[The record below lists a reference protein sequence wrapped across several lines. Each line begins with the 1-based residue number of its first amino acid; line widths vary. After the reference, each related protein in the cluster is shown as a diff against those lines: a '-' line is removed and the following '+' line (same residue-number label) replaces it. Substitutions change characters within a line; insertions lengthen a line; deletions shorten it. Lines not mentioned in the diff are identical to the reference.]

1 MPAERTYRFHRIDIS
16 FVGASTTT
24 RIVAGDPFSD
34 YFNYY
39 TEGTPEAGAVNV
51 QHFRTVEYRDIAPGI
66 DVRFHLKS
74 EAGTTAMEYD
84 FVVHP
89 GADMSTTT
97 VLGNLYFDWAND
109 SAFTPYVGA
118 GIGYGALR
126 LAQREPKAS
135 VYAFEPRLARYE
147 YLSRNVALN
156 ALGDRVRLFALAL
169 GREAGSLLLANADQA
184 PMRVPTISLDD
195 WGQQSGV
202 QPDFIHCACA
212 GRAVF
217 EGARAT
223 LAQHRPR
230 VFCAL
235 RDERSALVQLFS
247 ELGYRAWVVGE
258 YGLREAG
265 LLHPEE
271 PAEYG
276 VFLHR
281 TAHGRL
287 MDELTDS
294 ESACA
299 GQADA

>member
-1 MPAERTYRFHRIDIS
+1 M
-16 FVGASTTT
+16 STLIELQQA
-24 RIVAGDPFSD
+24 R
-34 YFNYY
+34 
-39 TEGTPEAGAVNV
+39 EAG
-51 QHFRTVEYRDIAPGI
+51 
-66 DVRFHLKS
+66 HLSAAEFQQQADRLHQQLFALVPALIKS
-74 EAGTTAMEYD
+74 EVHQILIDGDGLRFVMGDEAVALWCPAGMPRAAPLVALNEGAHEADETALINALAE
-84 FVVHP
+84 
-89 GADMSTTT
+89 GARAI
-97 VLGNLYFDWAND
+97 LCL
-109 SAFTPYVGA
+109 GA

-276 VFLHR
+276 VFLHP